1 MFKRERKKIAGMKL
15 IKTVNTETE
24 AIVIQG
30 LLDSAGIEAYLEYE
44 NDAGGTV
51 KVVLGTTTLGVN
63 IYVKEEDS
71 EDALAILDAPEESNE
86 E

>member
-1 MFKRERKKIAGMKL
+1 MFKREKRKIAGMKL
-15 IKTVNTETE
+15 IKTVNTEAE
-24 AIVIQG
+24 AVVVQG
-30 LLDSAGIEAYLEYE
+30 LLDSAGIEARLEYE

-71 EDALAILDAPEESNE
+71 EDALAILDAPEESE
-86 E
+86 